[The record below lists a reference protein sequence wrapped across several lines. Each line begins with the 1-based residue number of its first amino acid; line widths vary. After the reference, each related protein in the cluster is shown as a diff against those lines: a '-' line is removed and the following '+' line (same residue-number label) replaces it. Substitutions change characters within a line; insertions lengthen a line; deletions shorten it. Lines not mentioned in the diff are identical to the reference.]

1 MNDMAYDISHLLE
14 VDSPQAETPAPRAV
28 RAVPA
33 VASRPARS
41 SVAEAQEAMGREL
54 LQFAPLHDA
63 LILQYL
69 NMSGDTFPQARS

>member
-1 MNDMAYDISHLLE
+1 MNDIAYDISHLLE
-14 VDSPQAETPAPRAV
+14 VELHQAETPAPRVV

-33 VASRPARS
+33 APARPARS
-41 SVAEAQEAMGREL
+41 SVAEAQEALAREL

-69 NMSGDTFPQARS
+69 NLSGETFPEARS